1 MSSKNQ
7 KVRLFLEKHRIRYYE
22 AAAACGVT
30 AFTFSRWLQIDLPEE
45 RQNKIIDN
53 VTKAYL
59 SS

>member
-30 AFTFSRWLQIDLPEE
+30 AFTFSRWLQLDLPEE
-45 RQNKIIDN
+45 RQDEIIDK
-53 VTKAYL
+53 VKIAYL
-59 SS
+59 TS